1 MIFSSAT
8 EYAIRGLSELVA
20 RSAGSAAGGRV
31 LLDDLV
37 AGTDLPRDFL
47 AKIFQRLVR
56 AGVLVSAK
64 GRGGGFSLARPAH
77 AINLLEIVIALDGQQ
92 GIERCV
98 VGLNPD
104 QSCGDAVLCPLHDL
118 YKPIRTRLK
127 DFLATTTLAD
137 LGASLRS
144 KPLWPAHCAAVQKA
158 QQEQQQQHGDEL
170 ETTANSEGTDPP
182 APAEAP
188 VNTVKT
194 V

>member
-8 EYAIRGLSELVA
+8 EYAIRGLSELAA
-20 RSAGSAAGGRV
+20 RGIGGPGAGRV

-47 AKIFQRLVR
+47 AKIFQRLAR

-77 AINLLEIVIALDGQQ
+77 SITLLEVVIALDGPQ

-98 VGLNPD
+98 VGLQPD
-104 QSCGDAVLCPLHDL
+104 HPCGDAVLCPLHDL

-144 KPLWPAHCAAVQKA
+144 KPSWPEHCAAVQKA
-158 QQEQQQQHGDEL
+158 QQMVQGES
-170 ETTANSEGTDPP
+170 ANPEGTESPGP
-182 APAEAP
+182 AAAP
-188 VNTVKT
+188 VKSV
-194 V
+194 